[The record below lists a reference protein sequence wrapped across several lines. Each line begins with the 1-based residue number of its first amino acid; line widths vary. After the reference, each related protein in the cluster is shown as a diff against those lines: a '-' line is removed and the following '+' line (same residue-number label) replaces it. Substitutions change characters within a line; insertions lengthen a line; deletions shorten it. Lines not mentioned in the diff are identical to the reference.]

1 MKQKHTQSKST
12 RGARGSKSKYNQSI
26 RAYYNTRNKN
36 ETSITELDE
45 QISLMAKSEDVAQKL
60 RDVDGRL
67 TPLETTVESNKATL
81 DILPTQIESKVSKQ
95 DYTLDK
101 DNIVQRLDNADSER
115 KQLSNEITD
124 KVSVTE
130 YNSGIDSVKST
141 NRNYLQSYYSP
152 HQNIVNGVING
163 AYSVTLNANRTLNFY
178 FYDRGNGTN
187 PTLEE
192 NTDYI
197 LKIHESDQNV
207 RMGVFYNKGS
217 DTIIGYTTDNI
228 IRFNTKTYQDIRI
241 VLIPN
246 VDSHFIGKMSLYKGT
261 KELDWTPAP
270 EDIEMLAKNRNK
282 TQKKHLKRIQTLKT
296 I

>member
-1 MKQKHTQSKST
+1 
-12 RGARGSKSKYNQSI
+12 
-26 RAYYNTRNKN
+26 
-36 ETSITELDE
+36 
-45 QISLMAKSEDVAQKL
+45 MAKSEDVAQKL

>member
-1 MKQKHTQSKST
+1 MEYGNVATDWTPAPEDIEDKILNSKQEAEEAANQNVINKLKPITT
-12 RGARGSKSKYNQSI
+12 RV
-26 RAYYNTRNKN
+26 TTN
-36 ETSITELDE
+36 ETNISELDK
-45 QISLMAKSEDVAQKL
+45 QISLMAKSDDVEQKL
-60 RDVDGRL
+60 KNVDGRL
-67 TPLETTVESNKATL
+67 TPLETTVKSNKATL

-95 DYTLDK
+95 DYKTDQN
-101 DNIVQRLDNADSER
+101 NIVQRLDNADSDR
-115 KQLSNEITD
+115 IQLANKIEDRVTI
-124 KVSVTE
+124 TE
-130 YNSGIDSVKST
+130 YNSGIDSIKST

-217 DTIIGYTTDNI
+217 NTIVGYTTDNV
-228 IRFNTKTYQDIRI
+228 IRFNTK
-241 VLIPN
+241 LIK
-246 VDSHFIGKMSLYKGT
+246 I
-261 KELDWTPAP
+261 
-270 EDIEMLAKNRNK
+270 
-282 TQKKHLKRIQTLKT
+282 
-296 I
+296 

>member
-1 MKQKHTQSKST
+1 M
-12 RGARGSKSKYNQSI
+12 
-26 RAYYNTRNKN
+26 
-36 ETSITELDE
+36 
-45 QISLMAKSEDVAQKL
+45 SLSEY
-60 RDVDGRL
+60 
-67 TPLETTVESNKATL
+67 E
-81 DILPTQIESKVSKQ
+81 
-95 DYTLDK
+95 
-101 DNIVQRLDNADSER
+101 
-115 KQLSNEITD
+115 
-124 KVSVTE
+124 
-130 YNSGIDSVKST
+130 SGINSVKST

-152 HQNIVNGVING
+152 HQNIVNGVTNG

-217 DTIIGYTTDNI
+217 NTIVGYTTDNV

-246 VDSHFIGKMSLYKGT
+246 VDNHFIGKASLYKGT
-261 KELDWTPAP
+261 KELDWSPAP
-270 EDIEMLAKNRNK
+270 EDIELLGLTENNAKSYINDYKMKMKPN
-282 TQKKHLKRIQTLKT
+282 
-296 I
+296 

>member
-1 MKQKHTQSKST
+1 M
-12 RGARGSKSKYNQSI
+12 
-26 RAYYNTRNKN
+26 
-36 ETSITELDE
+36 
-45 QISLMAKSEDVAQKL
+45 SLSEY
-60 RDVDGRL
+60 
-67 TPLETTVESNKATL
+67 E
-81 DILPTQIESKVSKQ
+81 
-95 DYTLDK
+95 
-101 DNIVQRLDNADSER
+101 
-115 KQLSNEITD
+115 
-124 KVSVTE
+124 
-130 YNSGIDSVKST
+130 SGINSVKST

-152 HQNIVNGVING
+152 HQNIVNGVTNG

-217 DTIIGYTTDNI
+217 NTIVGYTTDNV

-246 VDSHFIGKMSLYKGT
+246 VDNHFIGKASLYKGT
-261 KELDWTPAP
+261 KELDWSPAP
-270 EDIEMLAKNRNK
+270 EDIELLGLTRKQCQILYK
-282 TQKKHLKRIQTLKT
+282 
-296 I
+296 

>member
-1 MKQKHTQSKST
+1 
-12 RGARGSKSKYNQSI
+12 
-26 RAYYNTRNKN
+26 
-36 ETSITELDE
+36 
-45 QISLMAKSEDVAQKL
+45 MAKSEDVAQKL

-101 DNIVQRLDNADSER
+101 DNIVQRLDNADSEK

-163 AYSVTLNANRTLNFY
+163 AYSVTLNATEHLISISM
-178 FYDRGNGTN
+178 TEVMV
-187 PTLEE
+187 LILHEE

-241 VLIPN
+241 VLILTLTA
-246 VDSHFIGKMSLYKGT
+246 ILLGK
-261 KELDWTPAP
+261 
-270 EDIEMLAKNRNK
+270 
-282 TQKKHLKRIQTLKT
+282 
-296 I
+296 

>member
-1 MKQKHTQSKST
+1 M
-12 RGARGSKSKYNQSI
+12 
-26 RAYYNTRNKN
+26 
-36 ETSITELDE
+36 
-45 QISLMAKSEDVAQKL
+45 SLSEY
-60 RDVDGRL
+60 
-67 TPLETTVESNKATL
+67 E
-81 DILPTQIESKVSKQ
+81 
-95 DYTLDK
+95 
-101 DNIVQRLDNADSER
+101 
-115 KQLSNEITD
+115 
-124 KVSVTE
+124 
-130 YNSGIDSVKST
+130 SGINSVKST

-152 HQNIVNGVING
+152 HQNIVNGVTNG

-217 DTIIGYTTDNI
+217 NTIVGYTTDNV

-246 VDSHFIGKMSLYKGT
+246 VDNHFIGKASLYKGT
-261 KELDWTPAP
+261 KELDWSPAP
-270 EDIEMLAKNRNK
+270 EDIELLGLTAENNAKSYINDYKNENETKLKLMNTEIAQNGEEIQARVSKQEFNASRK
-282 TQKKHLKRIQTLKT
+282 TLSQVIAEISEQLRE
-296 I
+296 

>member
-1 MKQKHTQSKST
+1 
-12 RGARGSKSKYNQSI
+12 
-26 RAYYNTRNKN
+26 
-36 ETSITELDE
+36 
-45 QISLMAKSEDVAQKL
+45 MAKSEDVAQKL

-163 AYSVTLNANRTLNFY
+163 PYSVTLNANRTLN

-246 VDSHFIGKMSLYKGT
+246 VDSHFIGKMSLYKRT

-270 EDIEMLAKNRNK
+270 EDIEMLAKIATRRSRKASKAYTDAQDN
-282 TQKKHLKRIQTLKT
+282 LKRNAIKS
-296 I
+296 ICRRYRVR